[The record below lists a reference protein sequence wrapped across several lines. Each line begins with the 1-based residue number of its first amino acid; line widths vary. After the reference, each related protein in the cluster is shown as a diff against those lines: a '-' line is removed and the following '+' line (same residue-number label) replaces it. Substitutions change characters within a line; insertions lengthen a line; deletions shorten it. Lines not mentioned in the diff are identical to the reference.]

1 MKEIREALGKRDEIA
16 AVENVESANSKQE
29 QGTAFTVVEETARA
43 ASEKSEDVLDS
54 LLEEELIHE
63 QCVASARLEEAA
75 VTLDDEK
82 IQSETQAVMM
92 DEVEDKVIQNG
103 S

>member
-43 ASEKSEDVLDS
+43 ASEKVRMCLTV
-54 LLEEELIHE
+54 
-63 QCVASARLEEAA
+63 CWRR
-75 VTLDDEK
+75 
-82 IQSETQAVMM
+82 
-92 DEVEDKVIQNG
+92 N
-103 S
+103 

>member
-1 MKEIREALGKRDEIA
+1 MWNQPIQSR
-16 AVENVESANSKQE
+16 E
-29 QGTAFTVVEETARA
+29 QGTACTVVEETARA

-54 LLEEELIHE
+54 LLEEELLHE
-63 QCVASARLEEAA
+63 QRVVSARLEEAA

-92 DEVEDKVIQNG
+92 DEVEDKVMSNG